1 MSCPEIFS
9 LEFELEFLMDLFK
22 ISIKLVTKSGE
33 QQQLINNK
41 ISRK

>member
-9 LEFELEFLMDLFK
+9 LEFELEFFMGLFK
-22 ISIKLVTKSGE
+22 TSIKLFTKSGE